1 MKSSNWKNSIVMIRS
16 IFSVLSITLFIGCA
30 QSQSPGTTSDQKVE
44 KEEAADNGYVRAPG
58 ADTLQTAFF
67 ASGCFWCV
75 EGIYESVE
83 GVAEAEAGYA
93 GGDKVD
99 PTYTE
104 VCSGTTGHAETIK
117 VYYDST
123 VVSFG
128 ELVDVFFNSHDPTT
142 LNQQGPDKGT
152 QYRSIAFYQNAR
164 EKEIIEDKILTLLT
178 EKVYGTITT
187 EVKELDT
194 FYVAEDYHQNFVE
207 RNQKH
212 PYVNSV
218 SKPRINKFKEKMPD
232 VIEK

>member
-1 MKSSNWKNSIVMIRS
+1 MLKAIYL
-16 IFSVLSITLFIGCA
+16 FLTLVLIMGCA
-30 QSQSPGTTSDQKVE
+30 QSQNSGVSNETSSE
-44 KEEAADNGYVRAPG
+44 KEKSDDKSYVRAPG
-58 ADTLQTAFF
+58 ADTLQTAYF

-93 GGDKVD
+93 GGDKTD

-142 LNQQGPDKGT
+142 ANQQGPDKGT
-152 QYRSIAFYQNAR
+152 QYRSIAFYQNSL
-164 EKEIIEDKILTLLT
+164 EKEIIQEKILTLLT

-194 FYVAEDYHQNFVE
+194 FYIAEDYHQNFVE

-218 SKPRINKFKEKMPD
+218 SKPRIDKFKEKMPD
-232 VIEK
+232 VIEKQ

>member
-1 MKSSNWKNSIVMIRS
+1 MKRLAS
-16 IFSVLSITLFIGCA
+16 FSFLLLVVSACA
-30 QSQSPGTTSDQKVE
+30 QSQNTGNETVAKVE
-44 KEEAADNGYVRAPG
+44 SEAPIDNGYVRKTG
-58 ADTLQTAFF
+58 IDTLQTAYF

-75 EGIYESVE
+75 EGVYEAVE
-83 GVAEAEAGYA
+83 GVAEAESGYA
-93 GGDKVD
+93 GGSKVD

-104 VCSGTTGHAETIK
+104 VCSGLTGHAETIK

-123 VVSFG
+123 TVSFS
-128 ELVDVFFNSHDPTT
+128 ELVDVFFNSHDPST

-152 QYRSIAFYQNAR
+152 QYRSIAFYENQQ
-164 EKEIIEDKILTLLT
+164 EKEIIEEKILTLLT

-187 EVKELDT
+187 EVKALDT

-218 SKPRINKFKEKMPD
+218 SKPRINKFKEKMPE

>member
-1 MKSSNWKNSIVMIRS
+1 MIKS
-16 IFSVLSITLFIGCA
+16 IFSVLSIVFFVGCA
-30 QSQSPGTTSDQKVE
+30 QSQNPTSPADTKTDNE
-44 KEEAADNGYVRAPG
+44 KPADDGYVRAPG
-58 ADTLQTAFF
+58 ADTLQTAYF

-75 EGIYESVE
+75 EGIYEAVE
-83 GVAEAEAGYA
+83 GVREAEAGYA
-93 GGDKVD
+93 GGDKAN

-104 VCSGTTGHAETIK
+104 VCTGATGHAETIK

-164 EKEIIEDKILTLLT
+164 EKEIIEEKILTLLT

-194 FYVAEDYHQNFVE
+194 FYIAEDYHQNFVE

>member
-1 MKSSNWKNSIVMIRS
+1 MLKAIYL
-16 IFSVLSITLFIGCA
+16 FLTLVLTMGCA
-30 QSQSPGTTSDQKVE
+30 QSQNSSASNETSSE
-44 KEEAADNGYVRAPG
+44 KEKSDDKSYVRAPG
-58 ADTLQTAFF
+58 ADTLQTAYF

-93 GGDKVD
+93 GGNKFD

-152 QYRSIAFYQNAR
+152 QYRSIAFYQNAL
-164 EKEIIEDKILTLLT
+164 EKEIIDEKILTLLT

-187 EVKELDT
+187 EVKKLDT
-194 FYVAEDYHQNFVE
+194 FYIAEDYHQNFVE

>member
-1 MKSSNWKNSIVMIRS
+1 MKNLFYS
-16 IFSVLSITLFIGCA
+16 IFALILFVSCTPN
-30 QSQSPGTTSDQKVE
+30 QSTGQT
-44 KEEAADNGYVRAPG
+44 EEQTIQDGYVRAPG
-58 ADTLQTAFF
+58 ADTLQTAYF

-75 EGIYESVE
+75 EGIYESVN

-93 GGDKVD
+93 GGTTVN
-99 PTYTE
+99 PTYEE
-104 VCSGTTGHAETIK
+104 VCTGTTGHAETIK

-152 QYRSIAFYQNAR
+152 QYRSIAFYQNDH
-164 EKEIIEDKILTLLT
+164 EKEIIEEKILTLLT

-207 RNQKH
+207 RHQQH
-212 PYVNSV
+212 PYVKGV
-218 SKPRINKFKEKMPD
+218 SKPRIEKFKEKMPKA
-232 VIEK
+232 VENKH